1 VTPVIET
8 VRGLLVGGTP
18 GAPTGAELASSAV
31 LAVVW
36 CVALATVFAGA
47 SAWAFRRRR

>member
-1 VTPVIET
+1 MTPVIET

-18 GAPTGAELASSAV
+18 GAPQGDALADAGL

-36 CVALATVFAGA
+36 CVGLAVAFAGA
-47 SAWAFRRRR
+47 ATWAFARRR